1 MLMLAASSLLLVPVE
16 QGRLEGNREIAQ
28 NLFVT
33 RRTVETHLGHVY
45 QKLGLSSRDLLRDA
59 LSDAGDER

>member
-1 MLMLAASSLLLVPVE
+1 MLMLAASSLLLVLVE